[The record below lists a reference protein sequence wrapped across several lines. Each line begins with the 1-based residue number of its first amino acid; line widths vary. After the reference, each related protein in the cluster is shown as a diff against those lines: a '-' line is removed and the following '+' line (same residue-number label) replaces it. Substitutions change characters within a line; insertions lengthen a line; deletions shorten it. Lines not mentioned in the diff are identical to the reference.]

1 MSSSLIR
8 STSAAVSS
16 VSSSFLHIEFSV
28 PKTVV
33 LPFSARH
40 PFPCRLRVHF
50 NMKVSHVSLSH
61 KSSTLEKVPL
71 VCRFFYDADYFFSF
85 SFETIF
91 IAIKAI
97 KCVLLLYFLF
107 IFKEKKKDYTLPYM
121 VKRSGDLVVPGTASL
136 FIKRN

>member
-71 VCRFFYDADYFFSF
+71 ACRFFYDADYFFSF

-107 IFKEKKKDYTLPYM
+107 IFKEKK
-121 VKRSGDLVVPGTASL
+121 
-136 FIKRN
+136 